1 MLIGG
6 SCKVGAQNSVSLVE
20 GQIVIDGEEVTKK
33 ISSANQGVDIFY
45 LGSIN
50 YHHRGWMSFERIED
64 KKMGSVLV
72 SPFHLLTFL

>member
-45 LGSIN
+45 LGFIN
-50 YHHRGWMSFERIED
+50 YHHRG
-64 KKMGSVLV
+64 
-72 SPFHLLTFL
+72 

>member
-6 SCKVGAQNSVSLVE
+6 SCKVGAQNSVCLVE

-50 YHHRGWMSFERIED
+50 YHHRG
-64 KKMGSVLV
+64 
-72 SPFHLLTFL
+72 